1 MLTLPIVILNN
12 NKIKVRLNND
22 IICYNYLDVIIIFN
36 NIVTTNFYLYMFFKI
51 KRRKIKIIYYKSL
64 LKYNNKMIVKE

>member
-1 MLTLPIVILNN
+1 MLTLPIVIPNN